1 MDEHKTM
8 AMKERELERLYGD
21 ELEQKSS
28 RGVFGMA
35 EKKAIGECDH
45 GC

>member
-21 ELEQKSS
+21 ELDKKLS
-28 RGVFGMA
+28 RRIWNGRKEGYR
-35 EKKAIGECDH
+35 
-45 GC
+45 